1 MNRKIPL
8 LILGT
13 CLALLILCFGTSLA
27 AEKEPVVGL
36 KAGNVK
42 FSAPISA
49 EGATYLGLAKV
60 GPFTLKDIKAPYVL
74 VESFNTT

>member
-13 CLALLILCFGTSLA
+13 CLALLVLCSGISLA
-27 AEKEPVVGL
+27 AEKEPVVGYN
-36 KAGNVK
+36 AGNVK
-42 FSAPISA
+42 FSAPLTP